1 MSVLKITRGA
11 QWPLVAEFTL
21 NFDDTMVDSTGA
33 SKDFG
38 LTNIAATA
46 FDIINLPY
54 NAVVIAGDVVTETAF
69 DTASWSIK
77 VGDATTDDRY
87 LGATDRKATGRTA
100 LVPTG
105 YVSDGGAIRLTVT
118 NADVCTAGKATVRV
132 MYTIRNRTNEV
143 QPN

>member
-1 MSVLKITRGA
+1 MSVQKITRGA
-11 QWPLVAEFTL
+11 QWPLVAEFTF
-21 NFDDTMVDSTGA
+21 NFDDTMVDTTGA

-54 NAVVIAGDVVTETAF
+54 NAVVIGGDVVTETAL
-69 DTASWSIK
+69 DTASYAVT
-77 VGDATTDDRY
+77 VGDATTANRY
-87 LGATDRKATGRTA
+87 LGSTDIKSAGRTA

-105 YVSDGGAIRLTVT
+105 YVSDGGSVRLTVT
-118 NADVCTAGKATVRV
+118 NADVCTAGKVTVRV

>member
-11 QWPLVAEFTL
+11 QWPLVAEFTF
-21 NFDDTMVDSTGA
+21 NFDDTMADINGA

-38 LTNIAATA
+38 LTNIAATS

-54 NAVVIAGDVVTETAF
+54 NAVVIGGDVVTETVL
-69 DTASWSIK
+69 DTASYAVT
-77 VGDATTDDRY
+77 VGDATTANRY
-87 LGATDRKATGRTA
+87 LGSTDIKSAGRTA

-105 YVSDGGAIRLTVT
+105 YVSDGGSVRLTIT
-118 NADVCTAGKATVRV
+118 NADVCTTGKVTVRV
-132 MYTIRNRTNEV
+132 LYTIRNRTNEV

>member
-1 MSVLKITRGA
+1 MSVQKITRGA
-11 QWPLVAEFTL
+11 QWPLVAEFTFS
-21 NFDDTMVDSTGA
+21 FDDTMVDTTGA

-38 LTNIAATA
+38 LTNIAATS

-54 NAVVIAGDVVTETAF
+54 NAVVIGGDVVTETAL
-69 DTASWSIK
+69 DTASYAVT
-77 VGDATTDDRY
+77 VGDATTANRY
-87 LGATDRKATGRTA
+87 LGSTDIKSAGRTA

-105 YVSDGGAIRLTVT
+105 YVSDGGAVRLTVT
-118 NADVCTAGKATVRV
+118 NADVCTAGKVTVRV